1 MVKCEIHLEI
11 LFVNKT
17 SLAWEEKKKERKHVT
32 MDQMTNLMKR
42 KEKNSFIKLVLQI
55 IATVSR
61 RAVLKI
67 ISCT

>member
-17 SLAWEEKKKERKHVT
+17 SLAWEEKKKEGKHVT